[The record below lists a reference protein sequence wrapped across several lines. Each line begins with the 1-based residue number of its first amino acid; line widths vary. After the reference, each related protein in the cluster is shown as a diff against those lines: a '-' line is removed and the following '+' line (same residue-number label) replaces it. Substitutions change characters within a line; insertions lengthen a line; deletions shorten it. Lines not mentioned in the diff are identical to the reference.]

1 MLDTLALTLR
11 QSEFEVKDMDLFSP
25 SARGLYQP
33 PYFTLGKRG
42 YVACVQNPTKGELE
56 QGIYK
61 PRLTLTKRKARGGYD
76 VSLRMEFSAP
86 KLVFGDNFRELE
98 DRDFGKVL
106 DRLHV
111 TLSGMGIRVKRECLR
126 RARVSAIHY
135 SKNIRLADYTTCS
148 MVLGELGKADLTKR
162 LDCNK
167 TDYRNEGAAI
177 RAHASSYEVVFYDK
191 VRDMQQALGISEKRG
206 LEKDYA
212 VQRDLFAVLPRKL
225 EVLRMEVRLGKP
237 AKLQSL
243 LDELGIAAALTFETL
258 FSAAISRTV
267 LLHYWHKATGDVPL
281 LALSGFAPD
290 ELFQALMKESGNTA
304 KPAKVLQRLG
314 LLTLTQAVGLRG
326 TKALVTEHADART
339 WQRMKKDL
347 NGLDAP
353 TKMKY
358 AATREV
364 GRCLDAFE
372 PLEIEG
378 IEDKKMAGVDMT
390 LLRGTDATNP
400 ALPVK
405 YKGNAL

>member
-1 MLDTLALTLR
+1 MLDTIVLTLK
-11 QSEFEVKDMDLFSP
+11 QSEFEMKEMDAFSP

-76 VSLRMEFSAP
+76 ISLRIEFSIP
-86 KLVFGDNFRELE
+86 KLAHGNNFHELE
-98 DRDFGKVL
+98 DRDFGRVL

-111 TLSGMGIRVKRECLR
+111 TLSGMGICVKRECLR
-126 RARVSAIHY
+126 QARVSAIHF

-148 MVLGELGKADLTKR
+148 MVLGELGKADLTRR

-177 RAHASSYEVVFYDK
+177 RAHTSSYEIVFYDK
-191 VRDMQQALGISEKRG
+191 VRDMQQALRISEKRG

-212 VQRDLFAVLPRKL
+212 VQRDLFAVLPKQW

-243 LDELGIAAALTFETL
+243 LDELSITVELTFQAL
-258 FSAAISRTV
+258 FSAAISRAV
-267 LLHYWHKATGDVPL
+267 LLHYWYKATEDVPL

-290 ELFQALMKESGNTA
+290 ELFQALMKESRNTA
-304 KPAKVLQRLG
+304 KPAKVLQRIG
-314 LLTLTQAVGLRG
+314 LLALAHTVGLRG
-326 TKALVTEHADART
+326 TKVLVTQHADART
-339 WQRMKKDL
+339 WQRMKKDM
-347 NGLDAP
+347 NGLDVSA
-353 TKMKY
+353 KMKY

-364 GRCLDAFE
+364 GRCLETFE
-372 PLEIEG
+372 ALQMGEIS
-378 IEDKKMAGVDMT
+378 DKKMAGGGYDKAQKPRTQHSKRSM
-390 LLRGTDATNP
+390 
-400 ALPVK
+400 K
-405 YKGNAL
+405 QKG